1 MKQLSEGQLVA
12 VRDDAGTTDGIVF
25 HVESFVKAVVAV
37 PGEEGH
43 GTFRTVHRSA
53 LSERTEPSEHDEA
66 LRKLIR
72 RTPSGA
78 RGGSGPGG
86 GGGGRGARGHTRGAD
101 HRSTG

>member
-1 MKQLSEGQLVA
+1 MKPLSEGQLVT
-12 VRDDAGTTDGIVF
+12 VTDGDESLDGIVF

-37 PGEEGH
+37 PDEEG
-43 GTFRTVHRSA
+43 GGAFRTVHRKA
-53 LSERTEPSEHDEA
+53 IAERAQPGEHDEA

-78 RGGSGPGG
+78 RSGG
-86 GGGGRGARGHTRGAD
+86 GGLGPSGRGARGHTRGAD

>member
-1 MKQLSEGQLVA
+1 MKPLSEGQLVT
-12 VRDDAGTTDGIVF
+12 VDEDGTKVDGIVY

-37 PGEEGH
+37 PDEEGH
-43 GTFRTVHRSA
+43 GTFRTVHRKA
-53 LSERTEPSEHDEA
+53 LHERTQAGEHDEA

-78 RGGSGPGG
+78 RSGGGGPGG
-86 GGGGRGARGHTRGAD
+86 VGGSRGHTRGAD